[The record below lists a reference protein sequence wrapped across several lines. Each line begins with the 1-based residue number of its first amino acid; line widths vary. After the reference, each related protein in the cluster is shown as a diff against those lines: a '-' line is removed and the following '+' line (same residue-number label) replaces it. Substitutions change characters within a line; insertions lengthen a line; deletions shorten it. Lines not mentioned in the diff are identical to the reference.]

1 MSVVNVHMRTVM
13 GTSTVEVQGARC
25 RISDSSMTKRGCFDE
40 VLFTRRTGEE
50 ALIICS
56 LIEPINSSGNIVAVW
71 IGDLYNVFDITS
83 SH

>member
-13 GTSTVEVQGARC
+13 GTSTVEVQGARR

-50 ALIICS
+50 ALIIRS
-56 LIEPINSSGNIVAVW
+56 IIEPIYSSGNTVDVW
-71 IGDLYNVFDITS
+71 SGDLYNIFDIMS